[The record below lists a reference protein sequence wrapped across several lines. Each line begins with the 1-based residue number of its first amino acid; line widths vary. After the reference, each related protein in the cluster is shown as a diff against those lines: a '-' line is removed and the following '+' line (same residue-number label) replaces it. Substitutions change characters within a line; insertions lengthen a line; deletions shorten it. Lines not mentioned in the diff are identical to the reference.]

1 MFKVI
6 KMLEYLSSQKRRIEE
21 EIDKGRFNYS
31 CNFYFSSR
39 NLTEFQIFNI

>member
-1 MFKVI
+1 
-6 KMLEYLSSQKRRIEE
+6 MLEYLSSQKRRIEE

-39 NLTEFQIFNI
+39 NFNRISNF